1 MKLKPNYHKII
12 NESIPDFKKIKPIKG
27 NTDALATVKS
37 RDVIYIF
44 QYRENSNEISFST
57 SECYI
62 NG

>member
-1 MKLKPNYHKII
+1 MNI
-12 NESIPDFKKIKPIKG
+12 IPDFKKIKPIMG

-44 QYRENSNEISFST
+44 QHRENAGEISFST